1 MLMLG
6 KVERNI
12 VSVFDFLLLFGHV
25 YMIFCPPRVVEKNSV
40 VRHVID
46 EQLKSI
52 TCSKGFIREVSEGVK
67 EKRIHKVASL
77 KKTAKPFNRER
88 LLANLIC
95 EQLIVPTCQ
104 DVFDH
109 KKRDVF
115 RIQVE
120 GGWGKSGMGGG
131 AKNPLPLIFFYPPP
145 SPGYK

>member
-1 MLMLG
+1 MLG

-109 KKRDVF
+109 KKGTYLGFKLRGV
-115 RIQVE
+115 
-120 GGWGKSGMGGG
+120 GANPGWGGG
-131 AKNPLPLIFFYPPP
+131 AKNPLPLIFF
-145 SPGYK
+145 